1 MNQKFSEEQTSS
13 SVIVYLLEF
22 SQNVLREI
30 FKEKKEDQDKKSKKQ
45 GTRGKEKDENKS
57 LLRKKRKGRFDI
69 SVSITVICST

>member
-1 MNQKFSEEQTSS
+1 
-13 SVIVYLLEF
+13 LLEF

-30 FKEKKEDQDKKSKKQ
+30 FREKKENKDKKSKNEGK
-45 GTRGKEKDENKS
+45 RGKEKDENKH